1 MRYLITGGAGFIGS
15 HLTEHLLE
23 RGHEVVA
30 LDNLSTGTLDNL
42 AGVRDHPGFRFVRGS
57 VTDPAAVEA
66 CMAGIDAIFHLAAA
80 VGVFTILDK
89 TMESLRTNLHG
100 TETMLDAALQ
110 HDVPILVASTSEIYG
125 KNTADGLTEEADRI
139 IGSPLKNRWSY
150 AEAKALDETFAYLY
164 AVEHGLRTVIVRP
177 FNTVGP
183 RQTGRYGMVIP
194 RFVKQALAGE
204 PITVFGDGQQTRC
217 FCHVHDVVPALVA
230 LLSDETAYGKVFN
243 LGSTEQTTIAQL
255 AERVI
260 SATGSTST
268 IAKVP
273 YEEAYGDGYEDMQRR
288 IPDCTKALRPDRLR
302 ADPDAGRHHRGG
314 RRGPARLLSFFSS
327 TRKATPVPR
336 GGLPSFHGCAGPSLR
351 YTVSRSP
358 AASSGGM
365 PSASAIASSA
375 VASAAS
381 SATRSSASVSS
392 TVTARPRRRRTRRPA
407 RPGRPRRACGTR
419 GSGAVPPCSP

>member
-15 HLTEHLLE
+15 HLTEHLLA
-23 RGHEVVA
+23 RGDEVVA

-42 AGVRDHPGFRFVRGS
+42 AGVAGHPGFQFVRGS
-57 VTDPAAVEA
+57 ITDPNAVES

-89 TMESLRTNLHG
+89 TMDSLRTNLHG
-100 TETMLDAALQ
+100 TENMLDAALR

-125 KNTADGLTEEADRI
+125 KNTADGLREDDDRI

-150 AEAKALDETFAYLY
+150 AEAKALDETFAHLY

-194 RFVKQALAGE
+194 RFVTQALAGE

-217 FCHVHDVVPALVA
+217 FCHVHDVVPALA
-230 LLSDETAYGKVFN
+230 DLLADDSAYGKVFN
-243 LGSTEQTTIAQL
+243 LGSNEQTTISQL

-260 SATGSTST
+260 GATGSSST
-268 IAKVP
+268 ITKVP

-288 IPDCTKALRPDRLR
+288 IPDCTR
-302 ADPDAGRHHRGG
+302 AYNQIGFVP
-314 RRGPARLLSFFSS
+314 
-327 TRKATPVPR
+327 TR
-336 GGLPSFHGCAGPSLR
+336 SLDD
-351 YTVSRSP
+351 
-358 AASSGGM
+358 
-365 PSASAIASSA
+365 IISA
-375 VASAAS
+375 VVADR
-381 SATRSSASVSS
+381 RS
-392 TVTARPRRRRTRRPA
+392 
-407 RPGRPRRACGTR
+407 
-419 GSGAVPPCSP
+419 

>member
-15 HLTEHLLE
+15 HLTEHLLA
-23 RGHEVVA
+23 RGDEVVA

-42 AGVRDHPGFRFVRGS
+42 TAMAGHPGFRFVRGS
-57 VTDPAAVEA
+57 VTDPSAVES
-66 CMAGIDAIFHLAAA
+66 CMAGVDAVFHLAAA

-89 TMESLRTNLHG
+89 TLESLRTNLHG
-100 TETMLDAALQ
+100 TENLLDAALR

-125 KNTADGLTEEADRI
+125 KNTADGLSEEDDRI

-164 AVEHGLRTVIVRP
+164 AKEHGLRTVIVRP

-194 RFVKQALAGE
+194 RFVTQALAGE

-217 FCHVHDVVPALVA
+217 FCHVHDVVPALID
-230 LLSDETAYGKVFN
+230 LLADETAYGKVFN
-243 LGSTEQTTIAQL
+243 LGSNEQTTIAQL

-273 YEEAYGDGYEDMQRR
+273 YEQAYGEGYEDMQRR
-288 IPDCTKALRPDRLR
+288 IPDCTRAYNQIGFVPTRTLDDIIAAVVADR
-302 ADPDAGRHHRGG
+302 
-314 RRGPARLLSFFSS
+314 
-327 TRKATPVPR
+327 
-336 GGLPSFHGCAGPSLR
+336 
-351 YTVSRSP
+351 
-358 AASSGGM
+358 
-365 PSASAIASSA
+365 
-375 VASAAS
+375 
-381 SATRSSASVSS
+381 
-392 TVTARPRRRRTRRPA
+392 TA
-407 RPGRPRRACGTR
+407 
-419 GSGAVPPCSP
+419 

>member
-23 RGHEVVA
+23 HGHEVVA

-42 AGVRDHPGFRFVRGS
+42 AGVRDNPGFRFVRGS
-57 VTDPAAVEA
+57 VTDPSAVEA
-66 CMAGIDAIFHLAAA
+66 CMGGIDAIFHLAAA

-125 KNTADGLTEEADRI
+125 KNTADGLTEDADRI

-230 LLSDETAYGKVFN
+230 LLSDETAYSKVFN

-260 SATGSTST
+260 SATGSSST

-288 IPDCTKALRPDRLR
+288 IPDCTKAKGQIGFSPTRTLDDIIAAVV
-302 ADPDAGRHHRGG
+302 ADQ
-314 RRGPARLLSFFSS
+314 
-327 TRKATPVPR
+327 
-336 GGLPSFHGCAGPSLR
+336 
-351 YTVSRSP
+351 
-358 AASSGGM
+358 
-365 PSASAIASSA
+365 
-375 VASAAS
+375 
-381 SATRSSASVSS
+381 
-392 TVTARPRRRRTRRPA
+392 
-407 RPGRPRRACGTR
+407 R
-419 GSGAVPPCSP
+419 GS

>member
-42 AGVRDHPGFRFVRGS
+42 AGVRDHHGFRFVRGS
-57 VTDPAAVEA
+57 VTDPSAVEA

-125 KNTADGLTEEADRI
+125 KNTADGLTEDADRI

-230 LLSDETAYGKVFN
+230 LLSDESAYSNVFN

-260 SATGSTST
+260 SATGSAST

-288 IPDCTKALRPDRLR
+288 IPNCEKALGQIGFSPTRTLDDIIAAVV
-302 ADPDAGRHHRGG
+302 ADQ
-314 RRGPARLLSFFSS
+314 
-327 TRKATPVPR
+327 
-336 GGLPSFHGCAGPSLR
+336 
-351 YTVSRSP
+351 
-358 AASSGGM
+358 
-365 PSASAIASSA
+365 
-375 VASAAS
+375 
-381 SATRSSASVSS
+381 
-392 TVTARPRRRRTRRPA
+392 
-407 RPGRPRRACGTR
+407 R
-419 GSGAVPPCSP
+419 GS

>member
-15 HLTEHLLE
+15 HLTEHLLGL
-23 RGHEVVA
+23 GHEVVA

-42 AGVRDHPGFRFVRGS
+42 AGVAGHAGFRFVRGS
-57 VTDPAAVEA
+57 VTDPAAVES
-66 CMAGIDAIFHLAAA
+66 CMAGIDAVFHLAAA
-80 VGVFTILDK
+80 VGVFTILDR

-100 TETMLDAALQ
+100 TENLLDAALR

-125 KNTADGLTEEADRI
+125 KNTADGLTEDADRI

-150 AEAKALDETFAYLY
+150 AEAKALDETFAHLY

-194 RFVKQALAGE
+194 RFVTQALAGE

-230 LLSDETAYGKVFN
+230 LLSDESAYGKVFN
-243 LGSTEQTTIAQL
+243 LGSTEQTTISQL

-260 SATGSTST
+260 TKTDSESV

-273 YEEAYGDGYEDMQRR
+273 YEEAYGEGYEDMQRR
-288 IPDCTKALRPDRLR
+288 IPDCNR
-302 ADPDAGRHHRGG
+302 AYNQIGFVPTRTLDDIIDA
-314 RRGPARLLSFFSS
+314 
-327 TRKATPVPR
+327 V
-336 GGLPSFHGCAGPSLR
+336 
-351 YTVSRSP
+351 
-358 AASSGGM
+358 
-365 PSASAIASSA
+365 
-375 VASAAS
+375 VAD
-381 SATRSSASVSS
+381 
-392 TVTARPRRRRTRRPA
+392 RRP
-407 RPGRPRRACGTR
+407 
-419 GSGAVPPCSP
+419 

>member
-15 HLTEHLLE
+15 HLTEHLLA
-23 RGHEVVA
+23 RGDEVVA

-42 AGVRDHPGFRFVRGS
+42 TAVAGHPGFRFVRGS
-57 VTDPAAVEA
+57 VTDPSAVES
-66 CMAGIDAIFHLAAA
+66 CMAGVDAVFHLAAA

-89 TMESLRTNLHG
+89 TLESLRTNLHG
-100 TETMLDAALQ
+100 TENLLDAALR

-125 KNTADGLTEEADRI
+125 KNTADGLSEEDDRI

-164 AVEHGLRTVIVRP
+164 AKEHGLRTVIVRP

-194 RFVKQALAGE
+194 RFVTQALAGE

-217 FCHVHDVVPALVA
+217 FCHVHDVVPALID
-230 LLSDETAYGKVFN
+230 LLADETAYGKVFN
-243 LGSTEQTTIAQL
+243 LGSNEQTTIAQL

-273 YEEAYGDGYEDMQRR
+273 YEQAYGEGYEDMQRR
-288 IPDCTKALRPDRLR
+288 IPDCTRAYNQIGFVPTRTLDDIIAAVVADR
-302 ADPDAGRHHRGG
+302 
-314 RRGPARLLSFFSS
+314 
-327 TRKATPVPR
+327 
-336 GGLPSFHGCAGPSLR
+336 
-351 YTVSRSP
+351 
-358 AASSGGM
+358 
-365 PSASAIASSA
+365 
-375 VASAAS
+375 
-381 SATRSSASVSS
+381 
-392 TVTARPRRRRTRRPA
+392 TA
-407 RPGRPRRACGTR
+407 
-419 GSGAVPPCSP
+419 

>member
-1 MRYLITGGAGFIGS
+1 VRYLITGGAGFIGS
-15 HLTEHLLE
+15 HLTEHLLQ

-42 AGVRDHPGFRFVRGS
+42 TGVRDNPGFRFVRGS
-57 VTDPAAVEA
+57 VTDPSAVEA

-125 KNTADGLTEEADRI
+125 KNTADGLTEDADRI

-150 AEAKALDETFAYLY
+150 AEAKALDETFAHLY

-217 FCHVHDVVPALVA
+217 FCHVHDVVPALVT
-230 LLSDETAYGKVFN
+230 LLADESAYGKVFN
-243 LGSTEQTTIAQL
+243 LGSNEQTTISQL

-260 SATGSTST
+260 TATGSAST

-288 IPDCTKALRPDRLR
+288 IPDCTR
-302 ADPDAGRHHRGG
+302 ANRQIGFAPTRTLDDIIAAVVAD
-314 RRGPARLLSFFSS
+314 RRGS
-327 TRKATPVPR
+327 
-336 GGLPSFHGCAGPSLR
+336 
-351 YTVSRSP
+351 
-358 AASSGGM
+358 
-365 PSASAIASSA
+365 
-375 VASAAS
+375 
-381 SATRSSASVSS
+381 
-392 TVTARPRRRRTRRPA
+392 
-407 RPGRPRRACGTR
+407 
-419 GSGAVPPCSP
+419 

>member
-42 AGVRDHPGFRFVRGS
+42 AGFRDNPGFRFVRGS
-57 VTDPAAVEA
+57 VTDPSAVEA

-89 TMESLRTNLHG
+89 TMDSLRTNLHG

-125 KNTADGLTEEADRI
+125 KNTADGLTEDADRI

-260 SATGSTST
+260 AATGSAST

-288 IPDCTKALRPDRLR
+288 IPDCTR
-302 ADPDAGRHHRGG
+302 ANQQIGFSPTRTLDDIISAVVAD
-314 RRGPARLLSFFSS
+314 RRGS
-327 TRKATPVPR
+327 
-336 GGLPSFHGCAGPSLR
+336 
-351 YTVSRSP
+351 
-358 AASSGGM
+358 
-365 PSASAIASSA
+365 
-375 VASAAS
+375 
-381 SATRSSASVSS
+381 
-392 TVTARPRRRRTRRPA
+392 
-407 RPGRPRRACGTR
+407 
-419 GSGAVPPCSP
+419 

>member
-42 AGVRDHPGFRFVRGS
+42 AGYKDNPGFRFVRGS
-57 VTDPAAVEA
+57 VTDPAAVES
-66 CMAGIDAIFHLAAA
+66 CMDGVEAVFHLAAA

-89 TMESLRTNLHG
+89 TLESLRTNLHG
-100 TETMLDAALQ
+100 TENLLDAALR

-125 KNTADGLTEEADRI
+125 KNTANGLTEDSDRI

-194 RFVKQALAGE
+194 RFVTQALAGE

-230 LLSDETAYGKVFN
+230 LLSDEAAYGKVFN
-243 LGSTEQTTIAQL
+243 LGSTEQTTIARL

-260 SATGSTST
+260 SATGSSST
-268 IAKVP
+268 IVKVP
-273 YEEAYGDGYEDMQRR
+273 YEEAYGDGYEDMHRR
-288 IPDCTKALRPDRLR
+288 IPDCAR
-302 ADPDAGRHHRGG
+302 AFDQIGFNPIRTLDDIIEAVVADRGG
-314 RRGPARLLSFFSS
+314 S
-327 TRKATPVPR
+327 
-336 GGLPSFHGCAGPSLR
+336 
-351 YTVSRSP
+351 
-358 AASSGGM
+358 
-365 PSASAIASSA
+365 
-375 VASAAS
+375 
-381 SATRSSASVSS
+381 
-392 TVTARPRRRRTRRPA
+392 
-407 RPGRPRRACGTR
+407 
-419 GSGAVPPCSP
+419 

>member
-23 RGHEVVA
+23 HGHEVVA

-42 AGVRDHPGFRFVRGS
+42 AGVRDNPAFRFVRGS
-57 VTDPAAVEA
+57 VTDPSAVEA

-125 KNTADGLTEEADRI
+125 KNTADGLTEDADRI

-230 LLSDETAYGKVFN
+230 LLADETAYSKVFN

-260 SATGSTST
+260 SATGSAST

-288 IPDCTKALRPDRLR
+288 IPDCTKAKGQIGFSPTRTLDDIIAAVV
-302 ADPDAGRHHRGG
+302 ADQ
-314 RRGPARLLSFFSS
+314 
-327 TRKATPVPR
+327 
-336 GGLPSFHGCAGPSLR
+336 
-351 YTVSRSP
+351 
-358 AASSGGM
+358 
-365 PSASAIASSA
+365 
-375 VASAAS
+375 
-381 SATRSSASVSS
+381 
-392 TVTARPRRRRTRRPA
+392 
-407 RPGRPRRACGTR
+407 R
-419 GSGAVPPCSP
+419 GS

>member
-15 HLTEHLLE
+15 HLTEHLLA
-23 RGHEVVA
+23 RGDEVVA

-42 AGVRDHPGFRFVRGS
+42 TGFAGHPGFRFVRGS
-57 VTDPAAVEA
+57 ITDPNAVES

-89 TMESLRTNLHG
+89 TMDSLRTNLHG
-100 TETMLDAALQ
+100 TENMLDAALR

-125 KNTADGLTEEADRI
+125 KNTADGLREDDDRI

-150 AEAKALDETFAYLY
+150 AEAKALDETFAHLY

-194 RFVKQALAGE
+194 RFVTQALAGE

-217 FCHVHDVVPALVA
+217 FCHVQDVVPALA
-230 LLSDETAYGKVFN
+230 DLLADESAYGKVFN
-243 LGSTEQTTIAQL
+243 LGSNEQTTISQL

-260 SATGSTST
+260 GATGSSST
-268 IAKVP
+268 ITKVP

-288 IPDCTKALRPDRLR
+288 IPDCTR
-302 ADPDAGRHHRGG
+302 AYNQIG
-314 RRGPARLLSFFSS
+314 F
-327 TRKATPVPR
+327 VP
-336 GGLPSFHGCAGPSLR
+336 
-351 YTVSRSP
+351 
-358 AASSGGM
+358 
-365 PSASAIASSA
+365 
-375 VASAAS
+375 
-381 SATRSSASVSS
+381 TRSLDDIIEAV
-392 TVTARPRRRRTRRPA
+392 VADRR
-407 RPGRPRRACGTR
+407 
-419 GSGAVPPCSP
+419 S

>member
-1 MRYLITGGAGFIGS
+1 VRYLITGGAGFIGS
-15 HLTEHLLE
+15 HLTEHLLGL
-23 RGHEVVA
+23 GHEVVA

-42 AGVRDHPGFRFVRGS
+42 AGVAGHAGFRFVRGS
-57 VTDPAAVEA
+57 VTDPAAVES
-66 CMAGIDAIFHLAAA
+66 CMAGIDAVFHLAAA

-100 TETMLDAALQ
+100 TENLLDAALR

-125 KNTADGLTEEADRI
+125 KNTADGLTEDADRI

-150 AEAKALDETFAYLY
+150 AEAKALDETFAHLY

-194 RFVKQALAGE
+194 RFVTQALAGE

-230 LLSDETAYGKVFN
+230 LLSDESAYGKVFN
-243 LGSTEQTTIAQL
+243 LGSTEQTTISQL

-260 SATGSTST
+260 TKTDSESV

-273 YEEAYGDGYEDMQRR
+273 YEEAYGEGYEDMQRR
-288 IPDCTKALRPDRLR
+288 IPDCNR
-302 ADPDAGRHHRGG
+302 AYNQIGFVPTRTLDDIIDA
-314 RRGPARLLSFFSS
+314 
-327 TRKATPVPR
+327 V
-336 GGLPSFHGCAGPSLR
+336 
-351 YTVSRSP
+351 
-358 AASSGGM
+358 
-365 PSASAIASSA
+365 
-375 VASAAS
+375 VAD
-381 SATRSSASVSS
+381 
-392 TVTARPRRRRTRRPA
+392 RRP
-407 RPGRPRRACGTR
+407 
-419 GSGAVPPCSP
+419 